1 MHAETISE
9 GENPPELDSDES
21 VPLSASNATARPR
34 VEEAPVK
41 PDGGTESPETPCP
54 WDNYFT
60 SLCQFSTL
68 CSFIWTLPGGV
79 LAMELHMPMCSMLSV
94 QAMACMAV
102 TEEVE
107 NLRQEQDVVQDDD
120 SYSEAAASQKHC
132 RHGFGRQWLS
142 CWQCHIEGHGKP
154 VQPPRTPTEAVSED
168 YSLCNMEGAV
178 VYVTSFYSIVMM
190 PTLDYGSVSANQ
202 LETDEQAPLPD
213 MLSQLLDRIRS
224 TFSGS
229 GDFIF
234 NSNALTMAH
243 TLDDKARTLDEEVH
257 MLGGEVYTL
266 NEEACTLDRSHT
278 LNEAYTFNDGY
289 VSAPR
294 CDDGLVE
301 VCGLDVG
308 VHILNVNE
316 FRTCPFNVDK
326 FVLLS
331 PTSSA
336 SSRQSTY
343 RAQPRWL
350 FHSAEA
356 DLAHRRMQM
365 VTAVVEKYSAA
376 RKAARKTRD
385 VIYGATGR
393 KKRDERA
400 ELRQQRAAMKAAE
413 TQQTGPSRPP
423 RPAFSKDEEESI
435 GTSVR
440 PPPKTAEKTIIRK
453 KSETVHILAVKTVA
467 KNSATLTAKV
477 PADLRGDAS
486 HVPDISAIDMYDD
499 DNAPSSGEDH
509 YTEDELDELDAN
521 DDDDLN
527 GLDDKAIRAALDAER
542 VHMSQADASSEEEY
556 VGKGNDEVATDEEFE
571 MAVEAAS
578 AAHHASSKSR
588 QSSAPPPTS
597 ESDALDVESE
607 EEREAFALQQSA
619 AVKQKL
625 KKSLARKRL
634 HHQVDADADTDD
646 HEEETH
652 SVSSSHVVP
661 AAAPAKKRSRRQEA
675 VKAEV
680 PQWTSDDALADSS
693 AVDSNVLKS
702 RRKMVNDEDEQKW
715 PEFVRLANP
724 RGAADIGKCEQ
735 GVEINILL
743 DYTIAAVEADIV
755 FSHAFPEHGRKVPYQ
770 RDVLVAALH
779 DPEIPI
785 DKAKCEEFEHR
796 LSVDLNFVK
805 HLGKIVGACIP
816 LFCGIVYQHG
826 VTAIA
831 AFQLGVGED
840 CKERVSSLLAENKY
854 IHPGRWN
861 GNMWVKL
868 SKDQPYSCK
877 PLLDIMA
884 SFFADGKA
892 IGRNPRYAK
901 NFLDP
906 EDNEEHLE
914 IPKEMIALAATVLHS
929 NLNNWKEGKQKAI
942 AFTGNFYSSIYDAH
956 IMTLSR
962 MRTKN
967 ATWYHGLVSAIYDK
981 LKMKNTDMET
991 TAEQM
996 LAGIDIPE

>member
-1 MHAETISE
+1 MGSLFSVLMKDRPYDASRFDTVPKQLMWDISALRCAVWKRASGNAPRGFHMLNRVHVRACDDQGILAWTYALFTE
-9 GENPPELDSDES
+9 PGWTKFNASI
-21 VPLSASNATARPR
+21 LSTSNCGHPALRLFEFGP
-34 VEEAPVK
+34 VE
-41 PDGGTESPETPCP
+41 
-54 WDNYFT
+54 
-60 SLCQFSTL
+60 
-68 CSFIWTLPGGV
+68 PGGYGIRYIIK
-79 LAMELHMPMCSMLSV
+79 EDEISM
-94 QAMACMAV
+94 
-102 TEEVE
+102 
-107 NLRQEQDVVQDDD
+107 
-120 SYSEAAASQKHC
+120 
-132 RHGFGRQWLS
+132 
-142 CWQCHIEGHGKP
+142 
-154 VQPPRTPTEAVSED
+154 
-168 YSLCNMEGAV
+168 
-178 VYVTSFYSIVMM
+178 
-190 PTLDYGSVSANQ
+190 
-202 LETDEQAPLPD
+202 
-213 MLSQLLDRIRS
+213 
-224 TFSGS
+224 
-229 GDFIF
+229 
-234 NSNALTMAH
+234 
-243 TLDDKARTLDEEVH
+243 
-257 MLGGEVYTL
+257 GE
-266 NEEACTLDRSHT
+266 
-278 LNEAYTFNDGY
+278 F
-289 VSAPR
+289 
-294 CDDGLVE
+294 E
-301 VCGLDVG
+301 VCEFDKG
-308 VHILNVNE
+308 VRILNVNE
-316 FRTCPFNVDK
+316 FRICPFNVDK
-326 FVLLS
+326 FVPLS
-331 PTSSA
+331 PTSTGVALDYSV
-336 SSRQSTY
+336 SSSGTWHALLQVLDK
-343 RAQPRWL
+343 ACIVPRWL

-356 DLAHRRMQM
+356 DLAHRRTQM
-365 VTAVVEKYSAA
+365 VTAVAEKYSTT

-385 VIYGATGR
+385 VIYGATGH

-413 TQQTGPSRPP
+413 TQQTSPSRPP

-440 PPPKTAEKTIIRK
+440 PPPKTAEKTSIRK

-486 HVPDISAIDMYDD
+486 HVPDISTIDMYDD

-509 YTEDELDELDAN
+509 RTEDELDELDAN

-542 VHMSQADASSEEEY
+542 VHMSQADTSSEEY
-556 VGKGNDEVATDEEFE
+556 VGEGNDEVATDEEFE

-578 AAHHASSKSR
+578 AAHRTSSKSR

-597 ESDALDVESE
+597 ESDALDLESE
-607 EEREAFALQQSA
+607 EEREAFSLQQSA
-619 AVKQKL
+619 ATKQKL

-634 HHQVDADADTDD
+634 HRQVDADADTDD

-652 SVSSSHVVP
+652 SVPSSHVVP
-661 AAAPAKKRSRRQEA
+661 VAAPAKKRSRRQEA

-693 AVDSNVLKS
+693 AVDSNVLKG
-702 RRKMVNDEDEQKW
+702 RRKIVNDEDEQKW
-715 PEFVRLANP
+715 PEFLRLANP
-724 RGAADIGKCEQ
+724 RGAADIGKREQ

-770 RDVLVAALH
+770 RDALVAALH

-785 DKAKCEEFEHR
+785 DKAKCEEIEHR

-805 HLGKIVGACIP
+805 QLGKIVGARIP
-816 LFCGIVYQHG
+816 LFRGIVYQHG
-826 VTAIA
+826 ATAIA

-840 CKERVSSLLAENKY
+840 CKERVSNLLAENKY

-861 GNMWVKL
+861 GNTWVKL

-929 NLNNWKEGKQKAI
+929 NLNNWKEGKQKVI

-956 IMTLSR
+956 VMTLSR
-962 MRTKN
+962 MRMKN
-967 ATWYHGLVSAIYDK
+967 AAWYHGLVSVIYDK
-981 LKMKNTDMET
+981 LKTKNTDMET